1 MRRKDREIRNKKL
14 QKEILENTEAL
25 RIAFAVDNEPYIVAM
40 NFGFEWD
47 DHLRLYLH
55 CAREGKKIDMLEHN
69 NRVCFQTDTDR
80 LLIVDD
86 QSCRWSM
93 NYASVV
99 GYGTI
104 SIVGDEEE
112 RIHGLELLMKNY
124 GKKGKNSFAAE
135 MLQAIHVLR
144 IDVREITAKRK
155 IEA

>member
-1 MRRKDREIRNKKL
+1 MRRKDREIRDKKL
-14 QKEILENTEAL
+14 QKEILENAEAI

-47 DHLRLYLH
+47 TNLRIYMH
-55 CAREGKKIDMLEHN
+55 CAREGKKIDMLVQN
-69 NRVCFQTDTDR
+69 NRVCFQTDTGH
-80 LLIVDD
+80 LLVVDA

-93 NYASVV
+93 NYASIV
-99 GYGTI
+99 GNGTI
-104 SIVGDEEE
+104 SIVADEKE

-124 GKKGKNSFAAE
+124 GKKGKNTFAAE

-144 IDVREITAKRK
+144 IDVNKITAKKR